1 MRQGYYTCHRN
12 VGWGLDALYDTSTR
26 CAHIA
31 QTGHPRNRPRSSI
44 VATPG
49 GTWSPINA
57 HVMDAHTL
65 CHGRP
70 RPASHGHPHA
80 SYVNAHHGHTWTST
94 SHFTWSHA
102 IARMESHALPC
113 TPTRDGLWTPI
124 LVHFVDSHVH
134 GWMSTKFWAF
144 TSSVGHP
151 RSLVVAHYNTWT
163 PRKSRGCPQAAP
175 FTSSL
180 AHLHPHQSTSHV
192 HQRPCPCPHSS
203 TSYVQPHPR
212 CSSTSAHTPPRPT
225 STYVQRQPM
234 SAHLRPR

>member
-1 MRQGYYTCHRN
+1 MRQGYYTCQRN

-31 QTGHPRNRPRSSI
+31 QTGHPRYCPRSSS

-94 SHFTWSHA
+94 SHFTWLHA
-102 IARMESHALPC
+102 QRTMESHAHLAHAHA
-113 TPTRDGLWTPI
+113 RR
-124 LVHFVDSHVH
+124 FVDTHLGAFCGLPRSWLDVH
-134 GWMSTKFWAF
+134 KVLGVHIIGWTSTK
-144 TSSVGHP
+144 SCG
-151 RSLVVAHYNTWT
+151 
-163 PRKSRGCPQAAP
+163 
-175 FTSSL
+175 
-180 AHLHPHQSTSHV
+180 
-192 HQRPCPCPHSS
+192 RP
-203 TSYVQPHPR
+203 
-212 CSSTSAHTPPRPT
+212 
-225 STYVQRQPM
+225 
-234 SAHLRPR
+234 